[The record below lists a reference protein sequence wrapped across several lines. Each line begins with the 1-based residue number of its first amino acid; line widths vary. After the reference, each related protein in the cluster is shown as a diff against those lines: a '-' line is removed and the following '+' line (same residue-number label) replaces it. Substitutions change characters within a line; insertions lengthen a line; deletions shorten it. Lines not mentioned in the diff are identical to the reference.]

1 MQRKELKNYFRNT
14 QAMYN
19 LTAYNSNAFAFT
31 FAFAPLHTGNASK
44 AKRECKPTHRTVQTC
59 VQTLTDTARNV
70 NHFGQIVCKLD
81 TINLRTDR
89 RATDNSG
96 FASCGVTVVN
106 SSVVF
111 HINFSAGLTV
121 LCPEI
126 PHERK
131 AANRWWQ
138 V

>member
-19 LTAYNSNAFAFT
+19 LTAYNSNAFALT
-31 FAFAPLHTGNASK
+31 FAFAPLHKGNTSK
-44 AKRECKPTHRTVQTC
+44 AKRECKPTHRTVQAF

-70 NHFGQIVCKLD
+70 NHFGQSVCKLD

-89 RATDNSG
+89 RATDNMG
-96 FASCGVTVVN
+96 LASCGVTCLN

-111 HINFSAGLTV
+111 QINFSAGLTV

-126 PHERK
+126 PHERQ
-131 AANRWWQ
+131 AQNRWR
-138 V
+138 